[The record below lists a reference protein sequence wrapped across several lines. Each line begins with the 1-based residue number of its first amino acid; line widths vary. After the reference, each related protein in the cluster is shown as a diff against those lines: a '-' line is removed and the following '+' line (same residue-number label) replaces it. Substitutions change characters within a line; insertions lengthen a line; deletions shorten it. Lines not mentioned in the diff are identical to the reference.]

1 MRTFLIPAGADPL
14 KPFLIGRQESRYLL
28 RVLRLSAGDRF
39 PAMDASGRELE
50 LAIGEDTAEGLWL
63 NPVPSGTESSP
74 PAMPFLAA
82 PADLPGSG
90 DLRITLYQCISK
102 GRRMDA
108 AVRMAAEAGV
118 ARIVP
123 VLSER
128 SVARTAQDGEK
139 AARWARIVR
148 EARQQSGSR
157 VNTEISAVIGIE
169 NVPAD
174 WRERGP
180 AIFFHERPLAET
192 GLHGY
197 LNDAPPEAAA
207 LVGPEGGLSENETR
221 ALSRAGWSPA
231 WFGPR
236 VLRTETAAIY
246 AIAALQTVFRERRLW
261 LLRQDSR
268 QKG

>member
-1 MRTFLIPAGADPL
+1 MRAFLVPPGVDPRR
-14 KPFLIGRQESRYLL
+14 PFLIGRKESRYLL
-28 RVLRLSAGDRF
+28 RVLRLAAGDAF
-39 PAMDASGRELE
+39 PAMDSAGKELE
-50 LAIGEDTAEGLWL
+50 LAVGEESAEGLWL
-63 NPVPSGTESSP
+63 LPVEPGRESNAAGSGSGPSSP
-74 PAMPFLAA
+74 DVLA
-82 PADLPGSG
+82 DD
-90 DLRITLYQCISK
+90 DLRITLYQCVSK
-102 GRRMDA
+102 GQRMDA

-118 ARIVP
+118 TRIVP

-128 SVARTAQDGEK
+128 SVARTSQDGER

-157 VNTEISAVIGIE
+157 VGTEISPVTGIAE
-169 NVPAD
+169 VQAD
-174 WRERGP
+174 WRGRGP

-197 LNDAPPEAAA
+197 LYGAPPEAAV
-207 LVGPEGGLSENETR
+207 LVGPEGGLSEDETR
-221 ALSRAGWSPA
+221 FLSGAGWSAA
-231 WFGPR
+231 WLGPR

-261 LLRQDSR
+261 LLKQDFP